1 MSPPSPR
8 TLLESVTRRRFPLT
22 GWPWRALAYLV
33 STPPVA
39 LAAGVALGL
48 LGLPWFYLLARG
60 TRLTEL
66 PLGTLALLLPLG
78 AVLIAGL
85 GPLAALPLA
94 EVERFRLRLVDP
106 RPVRSGH
113 RPPPAPDPWSWLR
126 TRYAEPAT
134 WLALL
139 HAGLLGT
146 VGLLLSA
153 AALALLLL
161 VVVLIASPLLVQT
174 GDGPISI
181 GWAKVETVPQ
191 AVPHAL
197 LGLVLLAVSPYPL
210 ALLAAGQGALTRTLL
225 GAGTQERLR
234 TELVEVARSR
244 ARLVDAFEAER
255 RRIERDLHDG
265 AQQRLVSLTLQLGL
279 ARLEI
284 PPGTPGAEAVA
295 DAHEQAKL
303 FMTELRELIRNI
315 HPKVLTDRGLPAAVR
330 DLADQSA
337 VPVTVE
343 VALPGR
349 LPNPVEGTAYFVV
362 AEALTNVAKHSG
374 ATAATVSLRM
384 RDDSPATARAA
395 TSRRLTIEVRDDG
408 RGGADPE
415 LGSGLTGLADR
426 VAGVDGRM
434 LLSSPPGGPTLL
446 RVELPCDPNQT

>member
-1 MSPPSPR
+1 M
-8 TLLESVTRRRFPLT
+8 
-22 GWPWRALAYLV
+22 
-33 STPPVA
+33 
-39 LAAGVALGL
+39 
-48 LGLPWFYLLARG
+48 
-60 TRLTEL
+60 
-66 PLGTLALLLPLG
+66 
-78 AVLIAGL
+78 
-85 GPLAALPLA
+85 
-94 EVERFRLRLVDP
+94 
-106 RPVRSGH
+106 
-113 RPPPAPDPWSWLR
+113 
-126 TRYAEPAT
+126 
-134 WLALL
+134 
-139 HAGLLGT
+139 
-146 VGLLLSA
+146 
-153 AALALLLL
+153 LLLL

-181 GWAKVETVPQ
+181 GLARVDTVPQ
-191 AVPHAL
+191 AVPYAL

-210 ALLAAGQGALTRTLL
+210 ALLAAGQGALARVLL
-225 GAGTQERLR
+225 GGGTGERLR
-234 TELVEVARSR
+234 TELVQVARSR

-284 PPGTPGAEAVA
+284 PPGTPGAAAVA

-330 DLADQSA
+330 DLADSSA

-343 VALPGR
+343 VELPGR

-362 AEALTNVAKHSG
+362 AEALTNVAKHAG
-374 ATAATVSLRM
+374 ATAATVSLRL
-384 RDDSPATARAA
+384 RAD
-395 TSRRLTIEVRDDG
+395 RLTIEVADDG
-408 RGGADPE
+408 RGGADPV

-446 RVELPCDPNQT
+446 RVELPCRPTES

>member
-1 MSPPSPR
+1 MSSSPR
-8 TLLESVTRRRFPLT
+8 TLLESVTRRRFPVT
-22 GWPWRALAYLV
+22 RWPWRALAYLL

-39 LAAGVALGL
+39 LAAAVPLGL
-48 LGLPWFYLLARG
+48 LGLPWLYLLSRG
-60 TRLTEL
+60 AGITEL
-66 PLGTLALLLPLG
+66 PLGTVALLLSLG
-78 AVLIAGL
+78 AVLVAGL
-85 GPLAALPLA
+85 GPLVALPLA
-94 EVERFRLRLVDP
+94 EVERLRLRLVDP

-113 RPPPAPDPWSWLR
+113 RPPPVPDPWSWLR

-139 HAGLLGT
+139 HAVLLGT

-153 AALALLLL
+153 TASALLLL
-161 VVVLIASPLLVQT
+161 VGTLIASPLLVRID
-174 GDGPISI
+174 DGPVTI
-181 GWAKVETVPQ
+181 GWAEVETAGQ
-191 AVPHAL
+191 AAPHAL
-197 LGLVLLAVSPYPL
+197 LGVVLLAVSPYPL
-210 ALLAAGQGALTRTLL
+210 ALLAAGQGALTRALL

-284 PPGTPGAEAVA
+284 PPGTPGAAAVA

-315 HPKVLTDRGLPAAVR
+315 HPKVLTDRGLPAAIR
-330 DLADQSA
+330 DLADSSA
-337 VPVTVE
+337 VRVTVE
-343 VALPGR
+343 VELPGR

-374 ATAATVSLRM
+374 ATAATVSLRL
-384 RDDSPATARAA
+384 RDD
-395 TSRRLTIEVRDDG
+395 RLTVEVADDG
-408 RGGADPE
+408 RGGADPG

-446 RVELPCDPNQT
+446 RVELPCGPNNET

>member
-1 MSPPSPR
+1 MAGAGVPGQHP
-8 TLLESVTRRRFPLT
+8 TGGARRRGAAGAARP
-22 GWPWRALAYLV
+22 ALALSARPGYRDHRPA
-33 STPPVA
+33 TRHA
-39 LAAGVALGL
+39 GAAAAARCGAGRRARAAG
-48 LGLPWFYLLARG
+48 
-60 TRLTEL
+60 
-66 PLGTLALLLPLG
+66 G
-78 AVLIAGL
+78 AAAGRAGATPAAPRRHPA
-85 GPLAALPLA
+85 GPLRAPSSPAA
-94 EVERFRLRLVDP
+94 
-106 RPVRSGH
+106 
-113 RPPPAPDPWSWLR
+113 DPWSWLL

-153 AALALLLL
+153 TGLVLLLL

-181 GWAKVETVPQ
+181 GLARVDTVPQ
-191 AVPHAL
+191 AVPYAL

-210 ALLAAGQGALTRTLL
+210 ALLAAGQGALARVLL
-225 GAGTQERLR
+225 GGGTGERLR
-234 TELVEVARSR
+234 TELVQVARSR

-284 PPGTPGAEAVA
+284 PPGTPGAAAVA

-330 DLADQSA
+330 DLADSSA

-343 VALPGR
+343 VELPGR

-362 AEALTNVAKHSG
+362 AEALTNVAKHAG
-374 ATAATVSLRM
+374 ATAATVSLRL
-384 RDDSPATARAA
+384 RAD
-395 TSRRLTIEVRDDG
+395 RLTIEVADDG
-408 RGGADPE
+408 RGGADPV

-446 RVELPCDPNQT
+446 RVELPCRPTES